1 MKIRKLFGVVL
12 LSLTLVGCSSVGTT
26 QIDLAE
32 QWIIDNTI
40 VENTDTQL
48 STTFDGMGEG
58 ELIVYETDCT
68 LEDDLEGHITVDIQE
83 EYDEFGLLHY
93 VIESDGEL
101 MEQGYL
107 NVNLTSCN
115 LYSGDRADWED
126 YNNIPELKEKQ
137 QEKVEFW
144 LDVLEFFLDGLS
156 NTGEGV

>member
-12 LSLTLVGCSSVGTT
+12 LSLTLVGCSSVGAT

-32 QWIIDNTI
+32 QWIIDNTV
-40 VENTDTQL
+40 VESTDTQL

-58 ELIVYETDCT
+58 ELIVYKTDCT
-68 LEDDLEGHITVDIQE
+68 LEGDLEGHITVDIQE

-93 VIESDGEL
+93 VVESNGEL
-101 MEQGYL
+101 VEQGYL
-107 NVNLTSCN
+107 NVNLTSCS
-115 LYSGDRADWED
+115 LYSGDRADWET